1 MSGVDAKEVMQ
12 LIGLIVLIL
21 TSVGGI
27 ITAFW
32 KLNTQIKLMKIE
44 LAQIRTEFRG
54 QIELLAARVEK
65 TEKLDGNINK
75 KLNLIGAN
83 IAAIL
88 KKLNMKQ
95 EKDFFGEDK

>member
-1 MSGVDAKEVMQ
+1 MSDVDAKEVMQ
-12 LIGLIVLIL
+12 LIGLIVVIL
-21 TSVGGI
+21 TFVGGI
-27 ITAFW
+27 ITTFW

-44 LAQIRTEFRG
+44 LAQIRTEFHG